1 MKFDTLLVKQYK
13 KYSLQL
19 PSEYTFK
26 EDVDTGADLNIGAG
40 IPGMDKQRA
49 EVAAN
54 VDKRSKLNTLISS
67 TLDLLIKKAQDGLN
81 KTKTSSTQSATAPTS
96 PSPASSSPTTINP
109 V

>member
-1 MKFDTLLVKQYK
+1 V
-13 KYSLQL
+13 

-81 KTKTSSTQSATAPTS
+81 KTKAPSTQSVTAPTS
-96 PSPASSSPTTINP
+96 PSSNSPTTINP

>member
-13 KYSLQL
+13 KYSLQM
-19 PSEYTFK
+19 PSDYTFK

-67 TLDLLIKKAQDGLN
+67 TLDLLIKKAQDNLN
-81 KTKTSSTQSATAPTS
+81 KTKTPSTPSVAAPTS
-96 PSPASSSPTTINP
+96 PTSNTPTTINP